1 MIERLIHWSI
11 AHRALVLV
19 VAVLITIASLFSVRQ
34 LPLDAIPDL
43 SDVQVIIRTPYAGQ
57 APQIIEDQVTYP
69 ITTRM
74 LAVPKAKAVRGFSMY
89 GDSYVY
95 ILFEDDTDLYWA
107 RSRVLEYLSQVRSEL
122 PEGVEPQLGP
132 DATGVGWIYQYALV
146 DRSGQHDLAELRSL
160 QDWRLRFELQRVP
173 GVAEVASVGGFV
185 RQYEAVVD
193 PRRLQ
198 AYGIGFNQLIAAIRS
213 ANSETSGAR
222 LEMAESE
229 YIVRGVGYI
238 RSLEALG
245 AVPTGVMKNGKA
257 ILIRDVAELRFGPA
271 PRNGI
276 AELNGEGEAVGGIV
290 VMRDGENAK
299 AVIDA
304 VKIRLDSMRESLP
317 KGVEIVPVYDRS
329 SLIERAVNNLS
340 WKLLEELVLVS
351 LVCALFLWHV
361 RSALV
366 VVISLPLG
374 VLIALAIMRW
384 QGLNANIMSLG
395 GIAIA
400 IGAMVDAAI
409 VMIENAHKHLE
420 DWANAHEGK
429 SAEGADQW
437 KVIAASAVEVG
448 PALFFS
454 LLITALS
461 FLPVFVLQAQEG
473 RMFAPLAW
481 TKTWALAAAAA
492 LSITLV
498 PVLMGYWIRGRF
510 ADESEHRF
518 TRWLTNAYRPV
529 LAFALRKPQ
538 IVVLFALIG
547 LLSAAWPLSQ
557 LGNEFMPELEEGDV
571 LYMPTTLPGLSP
583 AQAQAVLQRTDRLI
597 KSVPEVAS
605 VFGKAGRAETATDPA
620 PLTMLETIIQFKPE
634 AQWRDG
640 MTREKIIAELQQK
653 LALPGLTAAW
663 VPPILNRINMQVS
676 GIRTPLGVRVTGPD
690 LVSISKSADRIAAV
704 LAKVPGTRSAFAER
718 AADARQIDVIPDREM
733 LARYGV
739 SMTDAQEW
747 LASAIGGEAI
757 GRAVEGRERYP
768 IALRTEQSWRD
779 SPEALMALPV
789 VTPSGAQVPLG
800 ALAEIKLS
808 DGPPMI
814 RSEDAQLTTYV
825 FVDLSDSDLSGYIQR
840 AEKAIRADAQLTQG
854 VSWHWAGSYE
864 FLQRANERLRLAVPL
879 TLLIVFALLY
889 AAFRRVA
896 EASIIML
903 TVPFALVGGLWLL
916 WLLGYA
922 FSVAVAVGFIALA
935 GVAAEFGVVMLI
947 YLDNAVKRAQASGE
961 MKDIETLD
969 AALTDGALRRVRPK
983 AMTVITILAGLLPIL
998 LATGAGAATMQRI
1011 AAPMLG
1017 GMLSAPL
1024 LSLIVI
1030 PAIYKLWLSR
1040 GLRPAQKN
1048 VLGATP

>member
-11 AHRALVLV
+11 GHRALVLT
-19 VAVLITIASLFSVRQ
+19 VAVILTIASLISVRQ

-89 GDSYVY
+89 GDSFVY
-95 ILFEDDTDLYWA
+95 ILFEDGTDLYWA

-132 DATGVGWIYQYALV
+132 DATGVGWIYQYALI
-146 DRSGQHDLAELRSL
+146 DKTGQHDLAELRSL

-198 AYGIGFNQLIAAIRS
+198 AYGIGFNQLIAAIR
-213 ANSETSGAR
+213 AGNSETSGAR

-238 RSLEALG
+238 RSLEDLG

-257 ILIRDVAELRFGPA
+257 VLIRDVAELRFGPA

-276 AELNGEGEAVGGIV
+276 TELNGEGEAVGGIV

-304 VKIRLDSMRESLP
+304 VKIRLESVRASLP
-317 KGVEIVPVYDRS
+317 EGVEIVTVYDRS
-329 SLIERAVNNLS
+329 SLIERAVDNLS
-340 WKLLEELVLVS
+340 FKLFEELLLVS

-420 DWANAHEGK
+420 DWAKEHDGK
-429 SAEGADQW
+429 AADGADQW

-481 TKTWALAAAAA
+481 TKTWALAVAAG

-518 TRWLTNAYRPV
+518 TRWLTAAYRPV
-529 LAFALRKPQ
+529 LAYALRQPKM
-538 IVVLFALIG
+538 IVLFALLG

-557 LGNEFMPELEEGDV
+557 LGSEFMPELEEGDV

-583 AQAQAVLQRTDRLI
+583 AEAQAVLQRTDRLI

-634 AQWRDG
+634 DQWRDG
-640 MTREKIIAELQQK
+640 MTREKIVEELQQK

-690 LVSISKSADRIAAV
+690 LPTISQNAERIAAV
-704 LAKVPGTRSAFAER
+704 LSKVPGTRSAFAER

-739 SMTDAQEW
+739 SMADAQEW

-779 SPEALMALPV
+779 SPEALMALPI

-800 ALAEIKLS
+800 SLAEIKLS

-814 RSEDAQLTTYV
+814 RSEDAQLATYV
-825 FVDLSDSDLSGYIQR
+825 FVDLSDGDLGAYIKR
-840 AEKAIRADAQLTQG
+840 VEKAIRADAQLAKG
-854 VSWHWAGSYE
+854 VSWQWAGSYE

-916 WLLGYA
+916 WILGYA

-947 YLDNAVKRAQASGE
+947 YLDNAVKRAKASGE
-961 MKDIETLD
+961 LKDIQSLD
-969 AALTDGALRRVRPK
+969 AAITEGALRRVRPK
-983 AMTVITILAGLLPIL
+983 AMTVITIIAGLLPIVI
-998 LATGAGAATMQRI
+998 ATGAGAATMQRI

-1040 GLRPAQKN
+1040 GLKTAQGE
-1048 VLGATP
+1048 LP

>member
-1 MIERLIHWSI
+1 MIERLIH
-11 AHRALVLV
+11 
-19 VAVLITIASLFSVRQ
+19 ASLRHRGWVLAIAIVLAVVSVISVRQ

-43 SDVQVIIRTPYAGQ
+43 SDVQVIIRTPFAGQ
-57 APQIIEDQVTYP
+57 APQIVEDQITYP

-89 GDSYVY
+89 GDSFVYV
-95 ILFEDDTDLYWA
+95 LFEDGTDPYWA
-107 RSRVLEYLSQVRSEL
+107 RSRVLEYLSQVRGDL
-122 PEGVEPQLGP
+122 PAGIEPQLGP
-132 DATGVGWIYQYALV
+132 DATGVGWVYQYALI
-146 DRSGQHDLAELRSL
+146 DKTHQHDLAELRSL
-160 QDWRLRFELQRVP
+160 QDWRLRFEVQRVP

-198 AYGIGFNQLIAAIRS
+198 AYGIGFNQLITAIRA
-213 ANSETSGAR
+213 ANRETSGAR
-222 LEMAESE
+222 IEMAESE

-238 RSLEALG
+238 RSLDALG
-245 AVPTGVMKNGKA
+245 AVPAGVMKNGKA
-257 ILIRDVAELRFGPA
+257 ILLRDVAELRFGPA

-276 AELNGEGEAVGGIV
+276 TELNGEGEAVGGIV

-304 VKIRLDSMRESLP
+304 VKLRLDAIKGSLP
-317 KGVEIVPVYDRS
+317 AGVEIVPVYDRS
-329 SLIERAVNNLS
+329 SLIERAVNNLRG
-340 WKLLEELVLVS
+340 KLIEELLLVS

-366 VVISLPLG
+366 AVISLPLG

-400 IGAMVDAAI
+400 IGAMVDAAV
-409 VMIENAHKHLE
+409 VMIENTHKHLE
-420 DWANAHEGK
+420 TWAKEHAGRP
-429 SAEGADQW
+429 ADGTEHW
-437 KVIAASAVEVG
+437 RVIAASAVEVG

-481 TKTWALAAAAA
+481 TKTWALAVAAG
-492 LSITLV
+492 LSVTLV

-510 ADESEHRF
+510 HDESEYRL
-518 TRWLTNAYRPV
+518 TRWISNTYRPL
-529 LAFALRKPQ
+529 LAFALRRPKI
-538 IVVLFALIG
+538 IVLLAVIG
-547 LLSAAWPLSQ
+547 LLSAAWPLSHM
-557 LGNEFMPELEEGDV
+557 GSEFMPELEEGDV
-571 LYMPTTLPGLSP
+571 LFMPTTLPGLSP
-583 AQAQAVLQRTDRLI
+583 GEAQAVLQRTDRLI
-597 KSVPEVAS
+597 KSVPEVS
-605 VFGKAGRAETATDPA
+605 TVFGKAGRAETATDPA

-634 AQWRDG
+634 AQWRPG
-640 MTREKIIAELQQK
+640 MTREKLLAELQQK
-653 LALPGLTAAW
+653 LTLPGLTAAW

-690 LVSISKSADRIAAV
+690 LASISRSAERIAAV
-704 LAKVPGTRSAFAER
+704 LSNVPGTRSAFAER

-733 LARYGV
+733 LARVGV
-739 SMTDAQEW
+739 SMDDAQDW

-768 IALRTEQSWRD
+768 IALRTPQSWRD
-779 SPEALMALPV
+779 SPEALRALPM
-789 VTPSGAQVPLG
+789 VTPSGVQVPLG
-800 ALAEIKLS
+800 ALAEIKIS

-814 RSEDAQLTTYV
+814 RSEDAQLAAYV
-825 FVDLSDSDLSGYIQR
+825 FVDLSDKDLGGYIAR
-840 AEKAIRADAQLTQG
+840 AEKALKDKAILSPGSA
-854 VSWHWAGSYE
+854 WHWAGSYE
-864 FLQRANERLRLAVPL
+864 HLQRASERLRLAIPM
-879 TLLIVFALLY
+879 TLLIVFLLLF

-896 EASIIML
+896 EASLIML
-903 TVPFALVGGLWLL
+903 TVPFALIGGIWFLWA
-916 WLLGYA
+916 LGYA
-922 FSVAVAVGFIALA
+922 YSVAVAVGFIALA

-947 YLDNAVKRAQASGE
+947 YLDAAVKRARASGHLNTLA
-961 MKDIETLD
+961 DLD
-969 AALTDGALRRVRPK
+969 AALSEGALRRVRPK
-983 AMTVITILAGLLPIL
+983 AMTVVTILAGLLPIL
-998 LATGAGAATMQRI
+998 LATGAGATTMQRI

-1024 LSLIVI
+1024 LSLIVL
-1030 PAIYKLWLSR
+1030 PAVYKLWLSR
-1040 GLRPAQKN
+1040 HLSAARGES
-1048 VLGATP
+1048 T

>member
-1 MIERLIHWSI
+1 MIERLIHASL
-11 AHRALVLV
+11 AHRGLVLTL
-19 VAVLITIASLFSVRQ
+19 AVLLAALSLISVRQ

-57 APQIIEDQVTYP
+57 APQIVEDQVTYP

-89 GDSYVY
+89 GDSFVYV
-95 ILFEDDTDLYWA
+95 LFEDGTDLYWA
-107 RSRVLEYLSQVRSEL
+107 RSRVLEYLSQVRSDL
-122 PEGVEPQLGP
+122 PAGVEPQLGP
-132 DATGVGWIYQYALV
+132 DATGVGWVYQYALI
-146 DRSGQHDLAELRSL
+146 DRTHQHDLAELRSL
-160 QDWRLRFELQRVP
+160 QDWRLRFELQRIP

-198 AYGIGFNQLIAAIRS
+198 AYGIGFNQLIAAVRA
-213 ANSETSGAR
+213 ANRETSGAR

-238 RSLEALG
+238 RSLDALG

-257 ILIRDVAELRFGPA
+257 ILLRDVAELRFGPV

-276 AELNGEGEAVGGIV
+276 TELNGEGEAVGGIV

-304 VKIRLDSMRESLP
+304 VKARLDSVRASLP
-317 KGVEIVPVYDRS
+317 PGVEIVPVYDRS
-329 SLIERAVNNLS
+329 SLIERAVSNLRG
-340 WKLLEELVLVS
+340 KLIEELLLVS

-366 VVISLPLG
+366 AVISLPLG

-400 IGAMVDAAI
+400 IGAMVDAAV

-420 DWANAHEGK
+420 EWTKAHDGNP
-429 SAEGADQW
+429 AEGTDHW
-437 KVIAASAVEVG
+437 RVIAASAVEVG

-481 TKTWALAAAAA
+481 TKTWALAVAAG
-492 LSITLV
+492 LSVTLV

-510 ADESEHRF
+510 ADESEYRL
-518 TRWLTNAYRPV
+518 TRWIVNAYRPV
-529 LAFALRKPQ
+529 LAFALRRPKT
-538 IVVLFALIG
+538 IVLFAMLGLVSALWPITRIG
-547 LLSAAWPLSQ
+547 S
-557 LGNEFMPELEEGDV
+557 EFMPELEEGDV

-583 AQAQAVLQRTDRLI
+583 GEAQAVLQRTDRLI
-597 KSVPEVAS
+597 KSVPEVAT

-620 PLTMLETIIQFKPE
+620 PLTMLETTVQFKPE
-634 AQWRDG
+634 SEWRPG
-640 MTREKIIAELQQK
+640 MTRDKVMAELQQK

-690 LVSISKSADRIAAV
+690 LATISKNAERIAAV
-704 LAKVPGTRSAFAER
+704 LSKVPGTRSAFAER
-718 AADARQIDVIPDREM
+718 AADERQIDVTPDREM

-739 SMTDAQEW
+739 SMEDAQEW

-757 GRAVEGRERYP
+757 SRAVEGRERYP
-768 IALRTEQSWRD
+768 IALRVPSSWRD
-779 SPEALMALPV
+779 SPESIAALPV

-800 ALAEIKLS
+800 ELARISLS

-814 RSEDAQLTTYV
+814 RSEDAQLAAYV
-825 FVDLSDSDLSGYIQR
+825 FVDLGDQDLAGYITR
-840 AEKAIRADAQLTQG
+840 AEKALAEQAKLTPG

-864 FLQRANERLRLAVPL
+864 HLQRAGERLRLAVPL
-879 TLLIVFALLY
+879 TLVIVFGLLF

-896 EASIIML
+896 EASLIML

-947 YLDNAVKRAQASGE
+947 YLDAAVKRARSAGE
-961 MKDIETLD
+961 LTTVADLD
-969 AALTDGALRRVRPK
+969 AALSEGALRRVRPK
-983 AMTVITILAGLLPIL
+983 VMTVVTILAGLLPIL
-998 LATGAGAATMQRI
+998 LASGAGAATMQRI

-1030 PAIYKLWLSR
+1030 PAVYKLWLSR
-1040 GLRPAQKN
+1040 RLS
-1048 VLGATP
+1048 ATRGEMP

>member
-1 MIERLIHWSI
+1 MIERLIHASL
-11 AHRALVLV
+11 ANRGLVLTL
-19 VAVLITIASLFSVRQ
+19 AVLLAVLSIVSVRQ

-74 LAVPKAKAVRGFSMY
+74 LAVPRAKAVRGFSMY
-89 GDSYVY
+89 GDSFVYV
-95 ILFEDDTDLYWA
+95 LFEDGTDLYWA
-107 RSRVLEYLSQVRSEL
+107 RSRVLEYLSQVRSDL

-132 DATGVGWIYQYALV
+132 DATGVGWVYQYALV
-146 DRSGQHDLAELRSL
+146 DRTGKHDLAELRSL

-173 GVAEVASVGGFV
+173 GVAEVASVGGFI

-198 AYGIGFNQLIAAIRS
+198 AYGIGFNQLIAAIRA
-213 ANSETSGAR
+213 ANNETSGAR

-238 RSLEALG
+238 RSLDALG

-257 ILIRDVAELRFGPA
+257 IMLRDVAELRFGPA

-276 AELNGEGEAVGGIV
+276 AELNGEGEAVGGII

-304 VKIRLDSMRESLP
+304 VKIRLDSVRASLP
-317 KGVEIVPVYDRS
+317 PGVEIVPVYDRS
-329 SLIERAVNNLS
+329 SLIERAVGNLRG
-340 WKLLEELVLVS
+340 KLIEELLLVS

-366 VVISLPLG
+366 AVISLPLG
-374 VLIALAIMRW
+374 VLVALAIMRW

-400 IGAMVDAAI
+400 IGAMVDAAV

-420 DWANAHEGK
+420 DWAKAHDGQP
-429 SAEGADQW
+429 AQGADHW
-437 KVIAASAVEVG
+437 RVIAASAVEVG

-481 TKTWALAAAAA
+481 TKTWALAVSAGLA
-492 LSITLV
+492 ITLV
-498 PVLMGYWIRGRF
+498 PVLMGYLIRGRF
-510 ADESEHRF
+510 ADESEFRL
-518 TRWLTNAYRPV
+518 TRWIVGAYRPA
-529 LAFALRKPQ
+529 LAFALRRPKT
-538 IVVLFALIG
+538 IVLGALLG
-547 LLSAAWPLSQ
+547 LLSALWPLSQ
-557 LGNEFMPELEEGDV
+557 IGSEFMPELEEGDL

-583 AQAQAVLQRTDRLI
+583 GQALAVLQRTDRLI

-605 VFGKAGRAETATDPA
+605 VFGKAGRAESATDPA
-620 PLTMLETIIQFKPE
+620 PLTMLETTIQFKPE
-634 AQWRDG
+634 DQWRPG
-640 MTREKIIAELQQK
+640 MTREKLVAELQQK

-690 LVSISKSADRIAAV
+690 VATISKEAERIA
-704 LAKVPGTRSAFAER
+704 LILSKVSGTRSAFAER
-718 AADARQIDVIPDREM
+718 AADARQIDVVPDREM

-739 SMTDAQEW
+739 SMEDAQAW

-757 GRAVEGRERYP
+757 GRAVDGRERYP
-768 IALRTEQSWRD
+768 IALRTPQSWRD
-779 SPEALMALPV
+779 SPEAIAALPI

-800 ALAEIKLS
+800 ALAKVSLS

-814 RSEDAQLTTYV
+814 RSEDAKLAAYV
-825 FVDLSDSDLSGYIQR
+825 FVDLDEEDLGGYIVR
-840 AEKAIRADAQLTQG
+840 AEKALADQAGTTPGITWQ
-854 VSWHWAGSYE
+854 WAGNYE
-864 FLQRANERLRLAVPL
+864 HLQRAGERLRLAVPL
-879 TLLIVFALLY
+879 TLVIVFGLLF

-896 EASIIML
+896 EASLIML

-922 FSVAVAVGFIALA
+922 YSVAVAVGFIALA

-947 YLDNAVKRAQASGE
+947 YLDTAVKRARANGE
-961 MKDIETLD
+961 LKT
-969 AALTDGALRRVRPK
+969 LTDLDHALSEGALRRVRPK
-983 AMTVITILAGLLPIL
+983 AMTVVTILAGLLPIM

-1011 AAPMLG
+1011 AAPMIG

-1030 PAIYKLWLSR
+1030 PAVYKLWLARRLAR
-1040 GLRPAQKN
+1040 GKGEIA
-1048 VLGATP
+1048 

>member
-11 AHRALVLV
+11 AHRVLVLT
-19 VAVLITIASLFSVRQ
+19 VAVILTIASLISVRQ

-89 GDSYVY
+89 GDSFVY
-95 ILFEDDTDLYWA
+95 ILFEDGTDLYWA

-132 DATGVGWIYQYALV
+132 DATGVGWIYQYALI
-146 DRSGQHDLAELRSL
+146 DKTGKHDLAELRSL

-198 AYGIGFNQLIAAIRS
+198 AYGIGFNQLIAAIRA

-238 RSLEALG
+238 RSLEDLG

-257 ILIRDVAELRFGPA
+257 VLIRDVAELRFGPA

-276 AELNGEGEAVGGIV
+276 TELNGEGEAVGGIV

-304 VKIRLDSMRESLP
+304 VKIRLESVRASLP
-317 KGVEIVPVYDRS
+317 EGVEIVTVYDRS
-329 SLIERAVNNLS
+329 SLIERAVDNLS
-340 WKLLEELVLVS
+340 FKLFEELLLVS

-420 DWANAHEGK
+420 DWAKEHDGK
-429 SAEGADQW
+429 AAEGADQW

-481 TKTWALAAAAA
+481 TKTWALAVAAG

-518 TRWLTNAYRPV
+518 TRWLTAAYRPV
-529 LAFALRKPQ
+529 LAYALRQPKM
-538 IVVLFALIG
+538 IVLFALLG

-557 LGNEFMPELEEGDV
+557 LGSEFMPELEEGDL

-583 AQAQAVLQRTDRLI
+583 AEAQAVLQRTDRLI

-634 AQWRDG
+634 DQWREG
-640 MTREKIIAELQQK
+640 MTREKIVEELQQK

-690 LVSISKSADRIAAV
+690 LPTISQNADRIAAV
-704 LAKVPGTRSAFAER
+704 LSKVPGTRSAFAER

-739 SMTDAQEW
+739 SMADAQEW

-779 SPEALMALPV
+779 SPEALMALPI

-814 RSEDAQLTTYV
+814 RSEDAQLATYV
-825 FVDLSDSDLSGYIQR
+825 FVDLSDGDLGGYIKR
-840 AEKAIRADAQLTQG
+840 AEKAIRADAQLAKG
-854 VSWHWAGSYE
+854 VSWQWAGSYE

-896 EASIIML
+896 EASLIML

-916 WLLGYA
+916 WILGYA

-947 YLDNAVKRAQASGE
+947 YLDNAVKRAKASGE
-961 MKDIETLD
+961 LRDIQSLD
-969 AALTDGALRRVRPK
+969 AAITEGALRRVRPK
-983 AMTVITILAGLLPIL
+983 AMTVITIIAGLLPIVI
-998 LATGAGAATMQRI
+998 ATGAGAATMQRI

-1040 GLRPAQKN
+1040 GLKTAPGE
-1048 VLGATP
+1048 LS

>member
-1 MIERLIHWSI
+1 MIEALIHWSI
-11 AHRALVLV
+11 KNRVLVLTA
-19 VAVLITIASLFSVRQ
+19 AVLLTIASIVSVRQ

-57 APQIIEDQVTYP
+57 APQIVEDQVTYP

-89 GDSYVY
+89 GDSFVY
-95 ILFEDDTDLYWA
+95 ILFEDGTDLYWA

-122 PEGVEPQLGP
+122 PDGVEPQLGP

-146 DRSGQHDLAELRSL
+146 DRSGKHDLAELRSL

-198 AYGIGFNQLIAAIRS
+198 AYGIGFNQLVAAIRS

-257 ILIRDVAELRFGPA
+257 VLIRDVAELRFGPA

-276 AELNGEGEAVGGIV
+276 TELNGEGEAVGGIV

-304 VKIRLDSMRESLP
+304 VKIRLESVRASLP
-317 KGVEIVPVYDRS
+317 EGVEIVTVYDRS

-340 WKLLEELVLVS
+340 FKLLEELLLVS

-384 QGLNANIMSLG
+384 QGLDANIMSLG

-420 DWANAHEGK
+420 DWAKEHDGQA
-429 SAEGADQW
+429 AEGADQW

-454 LLITALS
+454 LLIAALS

-481 TKTWALAAAAA
+481 TKTWALASAAA

-498 PVLMGYWIRGRF
+498 PVLMGYLIRGRF

-518 TRWLTNAYRPV
+518 TRWLTAAYRPA
-529 LAFALRKPQ
+529 LAFALRKPKI
-538 IVVLFALIG
+538 IVLAALIG
-547 LLSAAWPLSQ
+547 LLSVAWPLSQ
-557 LGNEFMPELEEGDV
+557 LGSEFMPELEEGDV

-583 AQAQAVLQRTDRLI
+583 AEALAVLQRTDRLI
-597 KSVPEVAS
+597 KSVPDVAT

-620 PLTMLETIIQFKPE
+620 PLTMIETIIQFKPE
-634 AQWRDG
+634 DQWRDG
-640 MTREKIIAELQQK
+640 MTREKILEELQQK

-690 LVSISKSADRIAAV
+690 LPTISKNADRIAAV
-704 LAKVPGTRSAFAER
+704 LSNVPGTRSAFAER

-739 SMTDAQEW
+739 TMADAQEW

-789 VTPSGAQVPLG
+789 VTPSGAQLPLG

-814 RSEDAQLTTYV
+814 RSEDAQLATYV
-825 FVDLSDSDLSGYIQR
+825 FVDLSDDDLGGYIKR
-840 AEKAIRADAQLTQG
+840 AEKALYADAKLAPG

-896 EASIIML
+896 EASLIML
-903 TVPFALVGGLWLL
+903 TVPFALVGGLWFI
-916 WLLGYA
+916 WILGYS

-947 YLDNAVKRAQASGE
+947 YLDNAVKRAQACGAL
-961 MKDIETLD
+961 KDIKALD

-983 AMTVITILAGLLPIL
+983 AMTVITILAGLLPIV

-1040 GLRPAQKN
+1040 SLPKQKKD
-1048 VLGATP
+1048 VS

>member
-1 MIERLIHWSI
+1 MIARLIHWSI
-11 AHRALVLV
+11 SNRVLVLV
-19 VAVLITIASLFSVRQ
+19 MTLLLTIASLISIRG

-57 APQIIEDQVTYP
+57 APQIVEDQVTYP

-95 ILFEDDTDLYWA
+95 ILFEDGTDLYWA
-107 RSRVLEYLSQVRSEL
+107 RSRVLEYLSQVRAEL
-122 PEGVEPQLGP
+122 PEGIEPQLGP
-132 DATGVGWIYQYALV
+132 DATGVGWVYQYALI
-146 DRSGQHDLAELRSL
+146 DRTGKHDLAELRAL

-185 RQYEAVVD
+185 RQYEALID

-198 AYGIGFNQLIAAIRS
+198 AYGIGFNQVVAAVRAAS
-213 ANSETSGAR
+213 KETSGAR

-229 YIVRGVGYI
+229 YIVRGIGYI
-238 RSLEALG
+238 RSLDALG

-257 ILIRDVAELRFGPA
+257 VLIRDVAELRFGPM

-276 AELNGEGEAVGGIV
+276 TELNGEGEAVGGII

-304 VKIRLDSMRESLP
+304 VKNRLDNLRASLP

-329 SLIERAVNNLS
+329 SLIERAVENLRG
-340 WKLLEELVLVS
+340 KLFEELLLVS
-351 LVCALFLWHV
+351 LVCALFLWHA

-366 VVISLPLG
+366 VIISLPLG
-374 VLIALAIMRW
+374 VLVALAIMRW

-420 DWANAHEGK
+420 DWAKTNRGK
-429 SAEGADQW
+429 IASGVEQW
-437 KVIAASAVEVG
+437 QAIAASAVEVG

-481 TKTWALAAAAA
+481 TKTWALASAAI

-510 ADESEHRF
+510 ADESERRF
-518 TRWLTNAYRPV
+518 TRWLIAAYRPV
-529 LAFALRKPQ
+529 LAFSLRKPK
-538 IVVLFALIG
+538 IILSIALIG
-547 LLSAAWPLSQ
+547 LLSAAWPLRQMGS
-557 LGNEFMPELEEGDV
+557 EFMPELEEGDV

-583 AQAQAVLQRTDRLI
+583 AQAQAILQRTDRLI
-597 KSVPEVAS
+597 KLTPEVAS
-605 VFGKAGRAETATDPA
+605 VFGKAGRAESATDPA

-634 AQWRDG
+634 SQWRAG
-640 MTREKIIAELQQK
+640 MTHEKIIAELQQK
-653 LALPGLTAAW
+653 LAVPGLTAAW

-676 GIRTPLGVRVTGPD
+676 GIRTPLGMRVTGPN
-690 LVSISKSADRIAAV
+690 LAALSKSSNQLAAI
-704 LAKVPGTRSAFAER
+704 LSKVPGTRSAFSER
-718 AADARQIDVIPDREM
+718 VADARQIDVIPDRDM
-733 LARYGV
+733 LARYGI
-739 SMTDAQEW
+739 SMADAQEW
-747 LASAIGGEAI
+747 LATAIGGEAI

-768 IALRTEQSWRD
+768 IAVRVEQSWRD

-789 VTPSGAQVPLG
+789 VTPSGAHVPLS

-814 RSEDAQLTTYV
+814 RSEDAQLATYV
-825 FVDLSDSDLSGYIQR
+825 FIDLSDDDLGGYIKR
-840 AEKAIRADAQLTQG
+840 AEKAINAEADLASG
-854 VSWHWAGSYE
+854 VSWHWAGNYE
-864 FLQRANERLRLAVPL
+864 FLQRANDRLRIAVPL

-889 AAFRRVA
+889 AAFRRLA

-903 TVPFALVGGLWLL
+903 TVPFALIGGLWFV
-916 WLLGYA
+916 WALGYA

-947 YLDNAVKRAQASGE
+947 YLDNAIKRARVNNQLTDRNA
-961 MKDIETLD
+961 LD
-969 AALTDGALRRVRPK
+969 VALMDGALRRVRPK

-1024 LSLIVI
+1024 LSLLVI
-1030 PAIYKLWLSR
+1030 PAVYKLWLGR
-1040 GLRPAQKN
+1040 GLKKAP
-1048 VLGATP
+1048 GTSP

>member
-1 MIERLIHWSI
+1 MIEALIHWSI
-11 AHRALVLV
+11 KNRVLVLTA
-19 VAVLITIASLFSVRQ
+19 AVLLTIFSIISVRQ

-57 APQIIEDQVTYP
+57 APQIVEDQVTYP

-89 GDSYVY
+89 GDSFVY
-95 ILFEDDTDLYWA
+95 ILFEDGTDLYWA

-122 PEGVEPQLGP
+122 PDGVEPQLGP

-146 DRSGQHDLAELRSL
+146 DRSGKHDLAELRSL

-238 RSLEALG
+238 RSLDALG

-257 ILIRDVAELRFGPA
+257 VLIRDVAELRFGPA

-276 AELNGEGEAVGGIV
+276 TELNGEGEAVGGIV

-304 VKIRLDSMRESLP
+304 VKIRLDSVRASLP
-317 KGVEIVPVYDRS
+317 EGVEIVTVYDRS

-340 WKLLEELVLVS
+340 FKLLEELLLVS
-351 LVCALFLWHV
+351 LVCALFLWHA

-420 DWANAHEGK
+420 DWAKEHDGK
-429 SAEGADQW
+429 TAEGADQW

-454 LLITALS
+454 LLIAALS

-481 TKTWALAAAAA
+481 TKTWALASAAA

-498 PVLMGYWIRGRF
+498 PVLMGYLIRGRF

-518 TRWLTNAYRPV
+518 TRWLTAAYRPA
-529 LAFALRKPQ
+529 LAFALRKPKT
-538 IVVLFALIG
+538 IVLIALLG
-547 LLSAAWPLSQ
+547 LLSAALPLSQ
-557 LGNEFMPELEEGDV
+557 LGSEFMPELEEGDV
-571 LYMPTTLPGLSP
+571 LYMPTTLPGLSS
-583 AQAQAVLQRTDRLI
+583 AEALAVLQRTDRLI
-597 KSVPEVAS
+597 KSVPEVAT

-620 PLTMLETIIQFKPE
+620 PLTMIETIIQFKPE
-634 AQWRDG
+634 DQWRDG
-640 MTREKIIAELQQK
+640 MTREKIVEELQQK

-690 LVSISKSADRIAAV
+690 LPTISKNADRIAAV
-704 LAKVPGTRSAFAER
+704 LSKVPGTRSAFAER

-739 SMTDAQEW
+739 SMADAQEW

-814 RSEDAQLTTYV
+814 RSEDAQLATYV
-825 FVDLSDSDLSGYIQR
+825 FVDLSDDDLGGYIKR
-840 AEKAIRADAQLTQG
+840 AEKALNTDAKLTPG

-896 EASIIML
+896 EASLIML
-903 TVPFALVGGLWLL
+903 TVPFALVGGLWFI
-916 WLLGYA
+916 WILGYS

-947 YLDNAVKRAQASGE
+947 YLDNAVKRAQASGAL
-961 MKDIETLD
+961 KDIKALD

-983 AMTVITILAGLLPIL
+983 AMTVITILAGLLPIV

-1040 GLRPAQKN
+1040 SLPKQKKD
-1048 VLGATP
+1048 VS

>member
-11 AHRALVLV
+11 AHRALVLT
-19 VAVLITIASLFSVRQ
+19 VAVLLTIASIISVRQ

-89 GDSYVY
+89 GDSFVY

-122 PEGVEPQLGP
+122 PDGVEPQLGP

-146 DRSGQHDLAELRSL
+146 DKTGKHDLAELRSL

-198 AYGIGFNQLIAAIRS
+198 AYGIGFNQLIAAIRA
-213 ANSETSGAR
+213 ANKETSGAR

-238 RSLEALG
+238 RSLDALG

-257 ILIRDVAELRFGPA
+257 VLIRDVAELRFGPA

-276 AELNGEGEAVGGIV
+276 TELNGEGEAVGGIV

-304 VKIRLDSMRESLP
+304 VKIRLDAVRASLP
-317 KGVEIVPVYDRS
+317 EGVEIVPVYDRS
-329 SLIERAVNNLS
+329 SLIQRAVENLRG
-340 WKLLEELVLVS
+340 KLFEELLLVS

-420 DWANAHEGK
+420 DWAKEHDGK
-429 SAEGADQW
+429 AADGADQW
-437 KVIAASAVEVG
+437 KVIAASTVEVG

-481 TKTWALAAAAA
+481 TKTWALAVAAG
-492 LSITLV
+492 LSITVV

-518 TRWLTNAYRPV
+518 TRWLTATYRPA
-529 LAFALRKPQ
+529 LAFALRKPKT
-538 IVVLFALIG
+538 IVLFALIG
-547 LLSAAWPLSQ
+547 LLSALWPLSQ
-557 LGNEFMPELEEGDV
+557 LGSEFMPELEEGDL

-583 AQAQAVLQRTDRLI
+583 AEAQAVLQRTDRLI

-634 AQWRDG
+634 DQWRDG
-640 MTREKIIAELQQK
+640 MTREKIVEELQQK

-690 LVSISKSADRIAAV
+690 LQTISKNADRIAAV
-704 LAKVPGTRSAFAER
+704 LSKVPGTRSAFAER
-718 AADARQIDVIPDREM
+718 AADARQIDVIPDREI

-739 SMTDAQEW
+739 SMADAQEW

-768 IALRTEQSWRD
+768 IVLRTEQSWRD

-800 ALAEIKLS
+800 TLAEIKLS

-814 RSEDAQLTTYV
+814 RSEDAQLATYV
-825 FVDLSDSDLSGYIQR
+825 FVDLSDDDLGGYIER
-840 AEKAIRADAQLTQG
+840 AEKAIRADAQLTKG

-864 FLQRANERLRLAVPL
+864 FLQRASERLRLAVPL

-896 EASIIML
+896 EASMIML

-916 WLLGYA
+916 WILGYA

-947 YLDNAVKRAQASGE
+947 YLDNAVKRAKATGELRDVQA
-961 MKDIETLD
+961 LD
-969 AALTDGALRRVRPK
+969 AAITEGALRRVRPK
-983 AMTVITILAGLLPIL
+983 AMTVITIVAGLLPIVI
-998 LATGAGAATMQRI
+998 ATGAGAATMQRI

-1040 GLRPAQKN
+1040 GLKTAPGE
-1048 VLGATP
+1048 LS

>member
-11 AHRALVLV
+11 AHRALVLT
-19 VAVLITIASLFSVRQ
+19 VAVLLAIASIISVRQ

-89 GDSYVY
+89 GDSFVY
-95 ILFEDDTDLYWA
+95 ILFEDGTDLYWA

-132 DATGVGWIYQYALV
+132 DATGVGWIYQYALI
-146 DRSGQHDLAELRSL
+146 DKTGKHDLAELRSL

-198 AYGIGFNQLIAAIRS
+198 AYGIGFNQLIAAIRA
-213 ANSETSGAR
+213 ANTETSGAR

-238 RSLEALG
+238 RSLEDLG

-257 ILIRDVAELRFGPA
+257 VLIRDVAELRFGPA

-304 VKIRLDSMRESLP
+304 VKIRLDAVRASLP
-317 KGVEIVPVYDRS
+317 EGIEIVTVYDRS

-340 WKLLEELVLVS
+340 FKLFEELLLVS

-420 DWANAHEGK
+420 DWAKEHDGK
-429 SAEGADQW
+429 AADGADQW

-481 TKTWALAAAAA
+481 TKTWALASAAA

-518 TRWLTNAYRPV
+518 TRWLTAAYRPA
-529 LAFALRKPQ
+529 LAFALRKPKT
-538 IVVLFALIG
+538 IVLFALLG
-547 LLSAAWPLSQ
+547 LLSAALPLSQ
-557 LGNEFMPELEEGDV
+557 LGSEFMPELEEGDV

-583 AQAQAVLQRTDRLI
+583 AEAQAVLQRTDRLI
-597 KSVPEVAS
+597 KSVPEVAT

-620 PLTMLETIIQFKPE
+620 PLTMIETIIQFKPE
-634 AQWRDG
+634 DQWRDG
-640 MTREKIIAELQQK
+640 MTREKIVEELQQK

-690 LVSISKSADRIAAV
+690 LPTISKNADQIAAV
-704 LAKVPGTRSAFAER
+704 LSKVPGTRSAFAER

-739 SMTDAQEW
+739 SMADAQEW

-814 RSEDAQLTTYV
+814 RSEDAQLATYV
-825 FVDLSDSDLSGYIQR
+825 FVDLSDDDLGGYIKR
-840 AEKAIRADAQLTQG
+840 AEKALNTDAKLTPG

-896 EASIIML
+896 EASLIML
-903 TVPFALVGGLWLL
+903 TVPFALVGGLWFI
-916 WLLGYA
+916 WLLGYS

-947 YLDNAVKRAQASGE
+947 YLDNAVKRAQASGVL
-961 MKDIETLD
+961 KDIKALD

-983 AMTVITILAGLLPIL
+983 AMTVITILAGLLPIV

-1040 GLRPAQKN
+1040 GLKTAPGE
-1048 VLGATP
+1048 LP

>member
-11 AHRALVLV
+11 AHRALVLT
-19 VAVLITIASLFSVRQ
+19 VAVLLTIASIISVRQ

-89 GDSYVY
+89 GDSFVY
-95 ILFEDDTDLYWA
+95 ILFEDGTDLYWA

-146 DRSGQHDLAELRSL
+146 DKTGKHDLAELRSL

-198 AYGIGFNQLIAAIRS
+198 AYGIGFNQLIAAIRA
-213 ANSETSGAR
+213 ANKETSGAR

-238 RSLEALG
+238 RSLDDLG

-276 AELNGEGEAVGGIV
+276 TELNGEGEAVGGIV

-304 VKIRLDSMRESLP
+304 VKIRLDAVRASLP
-317 KGVEIVPVYDRS
+317 EGVEIVPVYDRS
-329 SLIERAVNNLS
+329 SLIQRAVENLRG
-340 WKLLEELVLVS
+340 KLFEELLLVS

-374 VLIALAIMRW
+374 VLIALAIMHW

-420 DWANAHEGK
+420 DWAKEHDGK
-429 SAEGADQW
+429 AAEGADQW
-437 KVIAASAVEVG
+437 KVIAASAEEVG

-481 TKTWALAAAAA
+481 TKTWALAVAAG
-492 LSITLV
+492 LSITVV

-518 TRWLTNAYRPV
+518 TRWLTAAYRPA
-529 LAFALRKPQ
+529 LAFALRKPKT
-538 IVVLFALIG
+538 IVLFAVLG
-547 LLSAAWPLSQ
+547 LLSAALPLSQ
-557 LGNEFMPELEEGDV
+557 LGSEFMPELEEGDV

-583 AQAQAVLQRTDRLI
+583 AEAQAVLQRTDRLI

-634 AQWRDG
+634 DQWRPG
-640 MTREKIIAELQQK
+640 MTRKKIVEELQQK

-690 LVSISKSADRIAAV
+690 LPTISQNADRIAAV
-704 LAKVPGTRSAFAER
+704 LSKVSGTRSAFAER

-739 SMTDAQEW
+739 SMQDAQEW

-800 ALAEIKLS
+800 SLAEIKLS

-814 RSEDAQLTTYV
+814 RSEDAQLATYV
-825 FVDLSDSDLSGYIQR
+825 FVDLSDEDLGGYIQR
-840 AEKAIRADAQLTQG
+840 AEKAIRADAQLTKG

-864 FLQRANERLRLAVPL
+864 FLQRASERLRLAVPL

-947 YLDNAVKRAQASGE
+947 YLDNAVKRARASGE
-961 MKDIETLD
+961 LKDIKALD
-969 AALTDGALRRVRPK
+969 DALTDGALRRVRPK
-983 AMTVITILAGLLPIL
+983 AMTVITIIAGLLPIVI
-998 LATGAGAATMQRI
+998 ATGAGAATMQRI
-1011 AAPMLG
+1011 AAPMVG

-1040 GLRPAQKN
+1040 GLKS
-1048 VLGATP
+1048 ATGELP

>member
-1 MIERLIHWSI
+1 MIEALIHWSI
-11 AHRALVLV
+11 KNRIVVLT
-19 VAVLITIASLFSVRQ
+19 VAVLLTIASIISVRQ

-57 APQIIEDQVTYP
+57 APQIVEDQVTYP

-89 GDSYVY
+89 GDSFVY
-95 ILFEDDTDLYWA
+95 ILFEDGTDLYWA

-122 PEGVEPQLGP
+122 PDGVEPQLGP

-146 DRSGQHDLAELRSL
+146 DRSGKHDLAELRSL

-257 ILIRDVAELRFGPA
+257 VLIRDVAELRFGPA

-276 AELNGEGEAVGGIV
+276 TELNGEGEAVGGIV

-304 VKIRLDSMRESLP
+304 VKIRLDSVRASLP
-317 KGVEIVPVYDRS
+317 EGVEIVTVYDRS
-329 SLIERAVNNLS
+329 SLIKRAVNNLS
-340 WKLLEELVLVS
+340 FKLFEELLLVS

-420 DWANAHEGK
+420 DWAKEHDGQA
-429 SAEGADQW
+429 AEGADQW
-437 KVIAASAVEVG
+437 KVIAASAIEVG

-481 TKTWALAAAAA
+481 TKTWALASAAA

-518 TRWLTNAYRPV
+518 TRWLTAAYRPA
-529 LAFALRKPQ
+529 LAFALRKPK
-538 IVVLFALIG
+538 IIVLFALIG

-557 LGNEFMPELEEGDV
+557 LGSEFMPELEEGDV

-583 AQAQAVLQRTDRLI
+583 AEALAVLQRTDRLI
-597 KSVPEVAS
+597 KSVPEVAT

-620 PLTMLETIIQFKPE
+620 PLTMIETIIQFKPE
-634 AQWRDG
+634 DQWRDG
-640 MTREKIIAELQQK
+640 MTRKKIVEELQQK

-690 LVSISKSADRIAAV
+690 LPTISKNADRIAAV
-704 LAKVPGTRSAFAER
+704 LSKVPGTRSAFAER

-789 VTPSGAQVPLG
+789 VTPSGAQVPMG

-814 RSEDAQLTTYV
+814 RSEDAQLATYV
-825 FVDLSDSDLSGYIQR
+825 FVDLSDDDLGGYIKR
-840 AEKAIRADAQLTQG
+840 AEKALNADAKLTPG

-896 EASIIML
+896 EASLIML
-903 TVPFALVGGLWLL
+903 TVPFALVGGLWFI
-916 WLLGYA
+916 WILGYS

-947 YLDNAVKRAQASGE
+947 YLDNAVKRAQASGVL
-961 MKDIETLD
+961 KDIKALD

-983 AMTVITILAGLLPIL
+983 AMTVITILAGLLPIV

-1040 GLRPAQKN
+1040 SLSKQKKD
-1048 VLGATP
+1048 VL